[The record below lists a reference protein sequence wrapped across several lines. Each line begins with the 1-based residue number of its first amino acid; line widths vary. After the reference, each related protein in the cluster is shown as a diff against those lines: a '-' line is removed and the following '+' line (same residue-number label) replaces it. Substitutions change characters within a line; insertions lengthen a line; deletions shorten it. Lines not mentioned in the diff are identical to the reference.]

1 MIRGTSF
8 TFAIFYEFQFWDYFE
23 NQKISAEKII
33 VSARDHPIS
42 TSGIWT
48 SLKLNNLI
56 LIYIGREF
64 LFGTFLYVCIMIWSI
79 IFDFRKNNLQSLSQ
93 QSADD
98 VARFHCTNCGQSSS
112 FNFVESV
119 EQDVSNHMNQDSP
132 NMEQVKILFFKK

>member
-1 MIRGTSF
+1 M
-8 TFAIFYEFQFWDYFE
+8 
-23 NQKISAEKII
+23 
-33 VSARDHPIS
+33 VC
-42 TSGIWT
+42 IWT

-64 LFGTFLYVCIMIWSI
+64 LFGTCLYVLFMIWSR
-79 IFDFRKNNLQSLSQ
+79 IFNFESLQSLSQ
-93 QSADD
+93 QLADD

-132 NMEQVKILFFKK
+132 NMEQVKIFFQN